1 MAASDHLN
9 PGQFD
14 NAARVQAWKS
24 APTVPGTEVFYGDRT
39 AKYSQNPFSAHIP
52 PAKTETFTNRH
63 GEELQRNV
71 PQHGIP
77 EYDATHRVER
87 PVRQQIPLDR
97 LESTQDKVSRNAVS
111 KYARRKTVAPAIDVT
126 HWVNEDRYVIG
137 EGNHRATVAL
147 LKGQSHVPADVTRI
161 HTSKSVR

>member
-1 MAASDHLN
+1 MELQ
-9 PGQFD
+9 PKQFD
-14 NAARVQAWKS
+14 NAARVQAWKK
-24 APTVPGTEVFYGDRT
+24 APSVPGTEVFYGDRN

-77 EYDATHRVER
+77 GYDEANRVER
-87 PVRQQIPLDR
+87 PVRQQVPLAR

-111 KYARRKTVAPAIDVT
+111 KYSRRKSEAPPIDVT

-161 HTSKSVR
+161 HTPKRVS